1 MLPQRLRWLLP
12 ALIVSWMHLQLGAA
26 LPAHDERSS
35 HVSVNTFDPSA
46 ITSTMIRQ
54 DYNKRGHPP
63 DGKNDTQSSQKL
75 VASPAGLL
83 RPDKFQFYTY
93 NDKGDMI
100 TRQMTVQE
108 IQGLIAAGGADHI
121 AMDRQEPQKAD
132 DVLTG
137 GKKVMD
143 VVQKVQN
150 VLKSALDKPLI
161 LTGTVPKIPEHANVE
176 WSNILPSILSGEA
189 DAISPSSSESSHKF
203 TTEETATGSASN
215 IGTNATSND
224 AKKPAMQTNAYGG
237 FTNNMEHG
245 ERPQYIHHPQQVPA
259 AGAFSE
265 KPMIPVPVITLT
277 EQKLTT
283 LQSVITES
291 PVFQMLSV
299 IPVEATDSNHHQQD
313 QSQPTQTEEASQTE
327 QFIELA
333 LSEVPETLTSLHSM
347 NSDAYFANF
356 PKQTTAN
363 LDDKGGMGLPTA
375 TYSTTSSI
383 STVSSAVDIKQTVA
397 HKGVDEATTS
407 KISSSSPSNANY
419 AVAENKNNMKPS
431 EDPSFALGVTKESQ
445 VNGIQSDEKLISQT
459 NTATSKPLSHAP
471 TAPKPEEM
479 SNEPVLLSHLLSTF
493 SSVSKIE
500 TSTVPILSHTNRLN
514 EATSKVTEKLS
525 VNSVTPTYTKD
536 HLRPTEIQSSVSMEP
551 LPTQLI
557 DSFSSVMSQISEAK
571 PPVLSL
577 SSTSGG
583 LPEMTMMNINH
594 DQRYNMSDD
603 SAKNTLTSVNNR
615 YDTLTAHGANE
626 ENIERVA
633 VGSQTY
639 PTVAVKLPPL
649 DVATRT
655 TSYSTIKSTTT
666 HRPTSMGMDKV
677 SIVKAGMNKIS
688 LKPSVSST
696 TEIMSNG
703 MVINNIAM
711 ASSTSNVKSTDTT
724 TSSPMWVQLE
734 KIQNVS
740 VESLTESSAT
750 FGTATATNTMLQK
763 HTPGGATSPEE
774 ILSVTSSIL
783 DTTKT
788 PSTSASM
795 DLNVSL
801 KRPMPTSEYF
811 DDTLMNLNLSDP
823 VSAID
828 QILNI
833 VPLPSSTPTV
843 EPISLPNDT
852 SDIVT
857 SDLASGLIA
866 GFLSTS
872 QKSPFE
878 EINGNQV
885 TKITSSARPT
895 VSTVGATKPTEFIE
909 NVTQIHKGTVTLNV
923 SADRPKESIK
933 YTQTSTQRTLV
944 TSPIKSSTVGSSTHT
959 KASTVTSG
967 NKNVLTTKPT
977 KLPNSSEKINDSTKV
992 SSSSLLGNSANG
1004 NYVSKGNTER
1014 STTAMGAITASPER
1028 LSTTNSDVRPL
1039 YTNKTQLHVT
1049 SNQNKKD
1056 NREKIKTTEAPI
1068 IRTDVGSEL
1077 SSPVKVTSMDSAGG
1091 NNTRNMNSSVHTES
1105 SSKTEMSSEKNQ
1117 FSANTLA
1124 TQSVAVH
1131 QQHHN
1136 FSSHVTSSVNGS
1148 KSELHGSHKH
1158 HSNVTTGTGISNI
1171 TFNTANL
1178 STEYSTSSR
1187 PVFAQNTN
1195 RVSNATT
1202 LDKNKGTTSPMS
1214 MTTSSHTTTNNRTTV
1229 TSRPMQSNKTDTL
1242 IYNISTSSPSSSP
1255 SSSSG
1260 QVSAHT
1266 DRPIIK
1272 VVTQAPSGNVSGN
1285 HEKPSRPSLANGT
1298 KPSNP
1303 INKTSNQRD
1312 KIVSPQHTTQIM
1324 PIESTGTSGSTQTN
1338 GEFNSTESKPAS
1350 LKHSENSPKPDVVR
1364 PQSPMPNVPTRPS
1377 ALKPTVSYKPLEKSN
1392 VSKPEA
1398 DTDTE
1403 EKWTLISQQTPPAM
1417 TKLPKPPSKP
1427 PKPLRKPPSSHVSGS
1442 SNPDENGN
1450 VRIPGPDT
1458 TAYQQD
1464 DPPQTIPQPVLP
1476 LDVSQSASGL
1486 DVTVKHTSTDIVN
1499 FAKLCNELAFN
1510 YWVATNKG
1518 LSTARSL
1525 ALSPFG
1531 MTSLLAMIFLGARGP
1546 TSDQMNEVLG
1556 LDDVTT
1562 FNPHLVFQNITDT
1575 VGLARGQGIA
1585 NAAFV
1590 RELFADKM
1598 KVRKLMPF
1606 YKEQAQQFY
1615 EGLVAEVNF
1624 ATISDLVRRRTN
1636 LLIRKQTGGR
1646 IKDFVKTN
1654 TVPLRSPLAALSANV
1669 FQTDCNTTLTSSVG
1683 RDGELYF
1690 AVSPAVRQRR
1700 LVPVP
1705 ATTWRS
1711 GVLAGYEPS
1720 IDATAVA
1727 LGGSDKLVSTI
1738 FLLPGQQGHT
1748 APGDTLDRLEQRL
1761 VKSAFR
1767 DGTWNKLLKVLTSR
1781 SGLELQ
1787 VPKFSHRSVVNATAA
1802 LKRMGLDEL
1811 FSGNADFKGIN
1822 GVGHRLHLAD
1832 VLQMNL
1838 FSTCGDEN
1846 ILSGRHH
1853 VETYPA
1859 SPLRSIRRRVEDI
1872 DGDSDDVTE
1881 DDVLRH
1887 SGVSS
1892 QKDHTG
1898 SLHADRS
1905 HTGRFRR
1912 EKRQLSTTSERPR
1925 LKLDRP
1931 FLYFVRHNP
1940 SGIILHMG
1948 RFNPRLLP

>member
-1 MLPQRLRWLLP
+1 
-12 ALIVSWMHLQLGAA
+12 
-26 LPAHDERSS
+26 
-35 HVSVNTFDPSA
+35 
-46 ITSTMIRQ
+46 
-54 DYNKRGHPP
+54 
-63 DGKNDTQSSQKL
+63 
-75 VASPAGLL
+75 
-83 RPDKFQFYTY
+83 
-93 NDKGDMI
+93 
-100 TRQMTVQE
+100 
-108 IQGLIAAGGADHI
+108 
-121 AMDRQEPQKAD
+121 
-132 DVLTG
+132 
-137 GKKVMD
+137 MD

-150 VLKSALDKPLI
+150 VLKSALDKPPI

-189 DAISPSSSESSHKF
+189 DAISPSSSESSHKL
-203 TTEETATGSASN
+203 TTEETAAGSASN

-224 AKKPAMQTNAYGG
+224 AKKPATQSDVQTNAYGG
-237 FTNNMEHG
+237 FANNMEHG
-245 ERPQYIHHPQQVPA
+245 ERPQYIHHPQQAPA

-277 EQKLTT
+277 EQKLST
-283 LQSVITES
+283 LQSVVTES

-299 IPVEATDSNHHQQD
+299 IPVKATEPDRHQQD
-313 QSQPTQTEEASQTE
+313 QSQPAQTEEASQTE

-333 LSEVPETLTSLHSM
+333 LSEVPETSTFSQSM
-347 NSDAYFANF
+347 NSDAYSASF
-356 PKQTTAN
+356 PKLTTTN
-363 LDDKGGMGLPTA
+363 LDDKGGMRLPTV
-375 TYSTTSSI
+375 TYSTITLSV
-383 STVSSAVDIKQTVA
+383 STGSSAVDIKQTVV

-407 KISSSSPSNANY
+407 KISSSSSPSSANY
-419 AVAENKNNMKPS
+419 ALAESKNNTKLS
-431 EDPSFALGVTKESQ
+431 GDPSFGVTKEPQ
-445 VNGIQSDEKLISQT
+445 VNGTQSDEKLISQT
-459 NTATSKPLSHAP
+459 NTATSKPLSHAS

-479 SNEPVLLSHLLSTF
+479 SNEPVLLSHSPSTF
-493 SSVSKIE
+493 ASVSRIE
-500 TSTVPILSHTNRLN
+500 SSTVPILSHTDRLN
-514 EATSKVTEKLS
+514 QAASKVTEKLS

-536 HLRPTEIQSSVSMEP
+536 HLRPTEVQSSVSMEP

-557 DSFSSVMSQISEAK
+557 DSFSNVMSQISEAK

-583 LPEMTMMNINH
+583 LPEMMMNINH
-594 DQRYNMSDD
+594 DQRHNVSDD
-603 SAKNTLTSVNNR
+603 SAKNTLTSVDNR

-626 ENIERVA
+626 ENVERVV

-639 PTVAVKLPPL
+639 PTVSVKLPPL

-655 TSYSTIKSTTT
+655 TGYSTARSTTT
-666 HRPTSMGMDKV
+666 QRPTSMGMDKV
-677 SIVKAGMNKIS
+677 SIVKTGTNKIS
-688 LKPSVSST
+688 LKPSTST
-696 TEIMSNG
+696 TTEMMTNG
-703 MVINNIAM
+703 MVVNNIAM
-711 ASSTSNVKSTDTT
+711 MSSTPNVKSTAAT

-734 KIQNVS
+734 KIQNAS
-740 VESLTESSAT
+740 LESLTESSAT
-750 FGTATATNTMLQK
+750 FGTATAANAILQK
-763 HTPGGATSPEE
+763 HTPGGTTSPEE
-774 ILSVTSSIL
+774 ILSVTSSAL
-783 DTTKT
+783 DATKT

-801 KRPMPTSEYF
+801 KRPTPTSEYF
-811 DDTLMNLNLSDP
+811 DDTLMNLNMSDP

-852 SDIVT
+852 SNIVA

-866 GFLSTS
+866 GFVMITS
-872 QKSPFE
+872 EKPPFK
-878 EINGNQV
+878 EISGNQV

-895 VSTVGATKPTEFIE
+895 VSTVSATKPTESIKK
-909 NVTQIHKGTVTLNV
+909 VTQIHKGTVAFDVTV
-923 SADRPKESIK
+923 DRPKESTIT
-933 YTQTSTQRTLV
+933 YTQTSTQQTLV
-944 TSPIKSSTVGSSTHT
+944 TSPVKSSTVSASTHT
-959 KASTVTSG
+959 KESTVTSG
-967 NKNVLTTKPT
+967 NKNVLMTRPT
-977 KLPNSSEKINDSTKV
+977 KLPTSSEKISDSTKV
-992 SSSSLLGNSANG
+992 SSSSLLGNSG
-1004 NYVSKGNTER
+1004 NYNSKGDTEQ
-1014 STTAMGAITASPER
+1014 STIAMGAITASPER
-1028 LSTTNSDVRPL
+1028 LSTTNANVRPS
-1039 YTNKTQLHVT
+1039 YTNKTPLHVT
-1049 SNQNKKD
+1049 KTPFNQDKKD
-1056 NREKIKTTEAPI
+1056 NREKIKTEAPI
-1068 IRTDVGSEL
+1068 VRTDVGSEL
-1077 SSPVKVTSMDSAGG
+1077 SSPVKVASMDSVGG
-1091 NNTRNMNSSVHTES
+1091 NNTRNMNSSVHAES
-1105 SSKTEMSSEKNQ
+1105 SSKVETSSEKNHS
-1117 FSANTLA
+1117 FANASST
-1124 TQSVAVH
+1124 TQQSVTVYH

-1136 FSSHVTSSVNGS
+1136 FSSHVADSVNVS

-1158 HSNVTTGTGISNI
+1158 HSNVTTGMGTSNI

-1178 STEYSTSSR
+1178 SSEYSTSSR
-1187 PVFAQNTN
+1187 PTFAQNTN
-1195 RVSNATT
+1195 RVSNATI
-1202 LDKNKGTTSPMS
+1202 LDKNKSTTTPMVP
-1214 MTTSSHTTTNNRTTV
+1214 HAATNNRITTV
-1229 TSRPMQSNKTDTL
+1229 TSRPVQSNKTDNTHT
-1242 IYNISTSSPSSSP
+1242 YNISSSSPSSSP
-1255 SSSSG
+1255 G
-1260 QVSAHT
+1260 QVGAHT
-1266 DRPIIK
+1266 DRPVIK
-1272 VVTQAPSGNVSGN
+1272 VVTQVPSGNVSGN

-1303 INKTSNQRD
+1303 ANKTSNQRD
-1312 KIVSPQHTTQIM
+1312 KIVPPQHTTQIM
-1324 PIESTGTSGSTQTN
+1324 PIENTSTSGSTQTN
-1338 GEFNSTESKPAS
+1338 GESNSTESKPAS
-1350 LKHSENSPKPDVVR
+1350 LKHSENSPKPDVVHL
-1364 PQSPMPNVPTRPS
+1364 QSPMPNVPARPS
-1377 ALKPTVSYKPLEKSN
+1377 ASKPTVGYKPLEKSD

-1417 TKLPKPPSKP
+1417 TKLPKPSKP

-1464 DPPQTIPQPVLP
+1464 DPPQIISQPVLP
-1476 LDVSQSASGL
+1476 LDASQSASGL
-1486 DVTVKHTSTDIVN
+1486 DVTVKHTSSDIVN

-1761 VKSAFR
+1761 VRSAFR
-1767 DGTWNKLLKVLTSR
+1767 DGTWNKLLKALTPR

-1832 VLQMNL
+1832 VLQ
-1838 FSTCGDEN
+1838 
-1846 ILSGRHH
+1846 
-1853 VETYPA
+1853 V
-1859 SPLRSIRRRVEDI
+1859 DI
-1872 DGDSDDVTE
+1872 VKGMLT
-1881 DDVLRH
+1881 
-1887 SGVSS
+1887 
-1892 QKDHTG
+1892 
-1898 SLHADRS
+1898 
-1905 HTGRFRR
+1905 
-1912 EKRQLSTTSERPR
+1912 
-1925 LKLDRP
+1925 
-1931 FLYFVRHNP
+1931 
-1940 SGIILHMG
+1940 
-1948 RFNPRLLP
+1948 